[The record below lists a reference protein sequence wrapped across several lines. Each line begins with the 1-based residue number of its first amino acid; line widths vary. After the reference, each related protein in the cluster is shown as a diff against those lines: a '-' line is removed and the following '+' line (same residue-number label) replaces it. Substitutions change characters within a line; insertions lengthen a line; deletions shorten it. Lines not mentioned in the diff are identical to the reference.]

1 MSNINEIYH
10 RNIANQLLANQIK
23 MIRNI
28 ENPEMFDNEL
38 QSLHDLHDDV
48 LYGGARPSAFVQPGY
63 NVQSFDP
70 STLSVGNTSSE
81 YIDGGVIKRR
91 RGRPRKEQGG
101 NIYDTMGQVA
111 KTAAPIALRYGLPML
126 LGMGIDE
133 QKPKTRG
140 RPRKIQQ
147 VEPIISSQQMVQE
160 FPKGSGLK
168 KRQPN
173 KKELINAI
181 LEMQKPVR
189 VKRTRKLNG
198 SGGNFLDSLK
208 HVGSYIKPIAE
219 KVGKDVILPVAIDVG
234 KQALMSSMTG
244 AGIKRKRKLK
254 GSGSSGGN
262 FLDSLKHVGNYMK
275 PLAEKIGKDVILP
288 VAMDV
293 GKQALTSYMSGAGL
307 KMKRRAELVKKIMH
321 ESGCNLPEAS
331 KYIKQNN
338 LKY

>member
-10 RNIANQLLANQIK
+10 RNIANQLLASQIK
-23 MIRNI
+23 MIRSI
-28 ENPEMFDNEL
+28 SNPDMFENEL

-81 YIDGGVIKRR
+81 YIDGGAIKRK

-133 QKPKTRG
+133 QKPKRARG

-147 VEPIISSQQMVQE
+147 VEPVISSQQIVSDL
-160 FPKGSGLK
+160 PRGSGLK
-168 KRQPN
+168 KPT
-173 KKELINAI
+173 KKELINTI

-208 HVGSYIKPIAE
+208 HVGNYIKPIAE
-219 KVGKDVILPVAIDVG
+219 KIGKDVILPVAMDTG
-234 KQALMSSMTG
+234 KQALTSYMSG

-293 GKQALTSYMSGAGL
+293 GKQALMSSMTGAGL
-307 KMKRRAELVKKIMH
+307 KMKRRAELVKKIMQ
-321 ESGCNLPEAS
+321 ESGCTLPEAS

>member
-1 MSNINEIYH
+1 
-10 RNIANQLLANQIK
+10 
-23 MIRNI
+23 
-28 ENPEMFDNEL
+28 
-38 QSLHDLHDDV
+38 
-48 LYGGARPSAFVQPGY
+48 
-63 NVQSFDP
+63 
-70 STLSVGNTSSE
+70 
-81 YIDGGVIKRR
+81 
-91 RGRPRKEQGG
+91 
-101 NIYDTMGQVA
+101 MGQVA

-133 QKPKTRG
+133 QKPKRARG
-140 RPRKIQQ
+140 RPRKIMQ
-147 VEPIISSQQMVQE
+147 VQPIISSQQIVSDL
-160 FPKGSGLK
+160 PRGSGLRK
-168 KRQPN
+168 KQPT

-181 LEMQKPVR
+181 LEMQNP
-189 VKRTRKLNG
+189 VKRKSRKLNG

-288 VAMDV
+288 VAIDV
-293 GKQALTSYMSGAGL
+293 GKQALMSSMTGAGL

>member
-1 MSNINEIYH
+1 
-10 RNIANQLLANQIK
+10 
-23 MIRNI
+23 
-28 ENPEMFDNEL
+28 
-38 QSLHDLHDDV
+38 
-48 LYGGARPSAFVQPGY
+48 
-63 NVQSFDP
+63 
-70 STLSVGNTSSE
+70 
-81 YIDGGVIKRR
+81 
-91 RGRPRKEQGG
+91 
-101 NIYDTMGQVA
+101 MGQVA

-126 LGMGIDE
+126 LGLGIDE
-133 QKPKTRG
+133 QKPRRG

-160 FPKGSGLK
+160 FPRGSGLK

-198 SGGNFLDSLK
+198 SGSSGGNFLDTLK
-208 HVGSYIKPIAE
+208 HVGSYMKPIAE
-219 KVGKDVILPVAIDVG
+219 KIGKDVILPVAIDVG
-234 KQALMSSMTG
+234 KKALISSMTA

-262 FLDSLKHVGNYMK
+262 FLDSLKHVGSYMK
-275 PLAEKIGKDVILP
+275 PIAEKVGKDVILP

-307 KMKRRAELVKKIMH
+307 KMKRRAELVKKIMK
-321 ESGCNLPEAS
+321 ESGCTLPEAS

>member
-1 MSNINEIYH
+1 
-10 RNIANQLLANQIK
+10 
-23 MIRNI
+23 
-28 ENPEMFDNEL
+28 MFENEL
-38 QSLHDLHDDV
+38 QSLSDLHDDI
-48 LYGGARPSAFVQPGY
+48 LYGGARASAFVQPGN

-70 STLSVGNTSSE
+70 STLSVGQNANE
-81 YIDGGVIKRR
+81 YLQGGAIKRK

-101 NIYDTMGQVA
+101 DIFSTMGQVA

-133 QKPKTRG
+133 QKPKRG

-147 VEPIISSQQMVQE
+147 VQPVISSQQIVSDL
-160 FPKGSGLK
+160 PRGSGLK

-181 LEMQKPVR
+181 LEMQKP

-234 KQALMSSMTG
+234 KKALISSMTA

-293 GKQALTSYMSGAGL
+293 GKQALTSYMTGAGL
-307 KMKRRAELVKKIMH
+307 KMKRRAELVKKIMK
-321 ESGCNLPEAS
+321 ESGCTLPEAS